1 MADIQF
7 GALTSTTTTVKQ
19 TVVTYTPGASLMLK
33 CILISGC
40 YTTWSATE
48 ANLGTVY
55 LQVGGVDKAEFRIQ
69 NTDLDTL
76 AGIVVIPLGDGLQ
89 FSGAESVSVHVT
101 PASTTSMRW
110 TASLFFQ

>member
-1 MADIQF
+1 MAIQF
-7 GALTSTTTTVKQ
+7 NALTSTAVTAKQ
-19 TVVTYTPGASLMLK
+19 TVVTYTPGSGEKLK

-55 LQVGGVDKAEFRIQ
+55 IQVGGVDKGEFRIQ
-69 NTDLDTL
+69 NTDLDTI
-76 AGIVVIPLGDGLQ
+76 AGVVVIPLGDGLS
-89 FSGAESVSVHVT
+89 FSGSEAVAIVVT

-110 TASLFFQ
+110 TGSLFFQ